1 MKYDD
6 SFDYWLT
13 QALQQEKPYL
23 IDEGFTKNVMAELPN
38 PPRLQRKTHI
48 ILALP
53 VIAISLL
60 VLWQL
65 PLEHLT
71 NRIWHL
77 LLGLDLMQLFLLGA
91 TTSASL
97 LLSTCLW
104 LARQMRLI

>member
-1 MKYDD
+1 MKHDD
-6 SFDYWLT
+6 SFDHWLT

-38 PPRLQRKTHI
+38 PSTLQRRIHI

-71 NRIWHL
+71 NRLWHL
-77 LLGLDLMQLFLLGA
+77 LLGLDLTQLFLLGA
-91 TTSASL
+91 MTSASFL
-97 LLSTCLW
+97 FGACLW
-104 LARQMRLI
+104 LGHQMRLI